1 MSQNSVEKINHEI
14 NELEINQTFHD
25 SQKLVLVEKEIS
37 VLEAVKQYPKEI
49 FWCAVFCLGVV
60 MAGYDGQIIS
70 AFYGLPAFQKRFGKL
85 LPDGTYTITAPWQT
99 ALGMGSPIGQIIG
112 TLCVAW
118 PLEKFGRKITYAFV
132 NVGCIALIFMQ
143 FFAPSLGV
151 LTAGEVLA
159 GILWGCLV
167 LIGPLYASEV
177 AQIKLRGILTAMT
190 NLSFVIGQFVANG
203 VSTGFSSNETQWAY
217 KVPFAIQWAWP
228 IIILAMLPF
237 APESPY
243 WLVRHG
249 KVDEARNAIKQISN
263 KSVPSEIIEER
274 LKLVIETDKLEQEME
289 QTTSY
294 KDIFKGSN
302 LRRTEICSV
311 VYIVQVLCGVPF
323 AMNYSTYFFEL
334 AGFASDKAFQLS
346 LGSTAIG
353 FGATCITGIALT
365 YIGRRPLYIWGLG
378 FTTVLLWIIGF
389 LDIPKNYDS
398 RPSLANTQ
406 AALML
411 IWSFVYQLTAGPLCF
426 VLNGEIPSTKLRSK
440 TIAFATAAQAVVF
453 IAATVALPYMLNP
466 ENGNLR
472 GKTGFVFGAFSLVLC
487 AWAYFRLPETQNRSF
502 EELDVMFHRKVPTRK
517 FRDYDVEAIVDES
530 LDVIYSNEKNDQS
543 TESV

>member
-1 MSQNSVEKINHEI
+1 MSESITNTSDEKRNSNEHEKEVY
-14 NELEINQTFHD
+14 ETFQE
-25 SQKLVLVEKEIS
+25 SEPLIIVEKEIG
-37 VLEAVKQYPKEI
+37 VWEAVVNYPKEI

-60 MAGYDGQIIS
+60 MAGYDGQII
-70 AFYGLPAFQKRFGKL
+70 AGFYALPAFKERFGEVGS
-85 LPDGTYTITAPWQT
+85 DGTKEITAPWQT
-99 ALGMGSPIGQIIG
+99 ALGMGSPIGQVIG

-118 PLEKFGRKITYAFV
+118 PLEMFGRKITYAVV

-151 LTAGEVLA
+151 LTAGEILA
-159 GILWGCLV
+159 GILWGCMV

-203 VSTGFSSNETQWAY
+203 AADGFATNSTEWAY

-228 IIILAMLPF
+228 VIILCFLPF

-243 WLVRHG
+243 WLVRH
-249 KVDEARNAIKQISN
+249 DRIEDARASIRQIASKN
-263 KSVPSEIIEER
+263 VPDEIIDER

-294 KDIFKGSN
+294 RDLFKGSN
-302 LRRTEICSV
+302 LKRTEICCV
-311 VYIVQVLCGVPF
+311 VYSIQVLCGVPF

-334 AGFASDKAFQLS
+334 AGFDPRKAFDLS

-353 FGATCITGIALT
+353 FVATCCSGISLSF
-365 YIGRRPLYIWGLG
+365 IGRRPLYLAGFA
-378 FTTVLLWIIGF
+378 FTTILLFIIGF
-389 LDIPKNYDS
+389 LDIPKDYLERPALS
-398 RPSLANTQ
+398 RAQ

-411 IWSFVYQLTAGPLCF
+411 IWSFAYQLTTGPLCF
-426 VLNGEIPSTKLRSK
+426 VYNGEIPSTKLRSK
-440 TIAFATAAQAVVF
+440 TIAFATAVQAVVF

-466 ENGNLR
+466 QNGNLR
-472 GKTGFVFGAFSLVLC
+472 GKTGFVFGGFSFC
-487 AWAYFRLPETQNRSF
+487 FIAWAYFRLPETRNRSF
-502 EELDVMFHRKVPTRK
+502 EELDVMFHRRVPARK
-517 FRDYDVEAIVDES
+517 FASYNIEIDGKT
-530 LDVIYSNEKNDQS
+530 LQVISSPIEK
-543 TESV
+543 TTV